1 MKLNIKNIIMGG
13 AMALAIGLTSCV
25 DDLNVE
31 PINPQVSQEFDQQAV
46 FTKIYASLGMTG

>member
-25 DDLNVE
+25 DDLNVT
-31 PINPQVSQEFDQQAV
+31 PINPQVS
-46 FTKIYASLGMTG
+46 